1 MHLEEVHVA
10 YPRRVR
16 RGEVIGTVG
25 RTGMRASAAHLH
37 LEIRTA
43 RVEDPSQ
50 ILAGLLLGRMPTSA
64 RDRR

>member
-10 YPRRVR
+10 YPQRVR
-16 RGEVIGTVG
+16 RGDVIGTVG

-37 LEIRTA
+37 LEIRTS

-50 ILAGLLLGRMPTSA
+50 ILAGLLLGRMPRSA
-64 RDRR
+64 GDRH